1 MHTLANGTYD
11 GCSRLGLLKKLG
23 LRELVVSYCHLRP
36 VCLEVVWFKEEWQS
50 LSDGANANHLVQPIL
65 LKVLLEVE
73 DRYRLRERL
82 FHLHNLRPEHWCLIL
97 LGAVAVIVDA
107 IVIGTLGLVI
117 VPAAAL
123 PEEAAKLTLYVLHG
137 TDSCGFDVESTIKI
151 GEVFIISE
159 QQLNLARLACLLG
172 SMQMPAAI
180 SQPDSQNSVLASIL
194 APGPSLLS
202 LSGKSRALL
211 VCEYLLTI
219 RAFSLLIKSII
230 FNNN

>member
-1 MHTLANGTYD
+1 MIIDT
-11 GCSRLGLLKKLG
+11 
-23 LRELVVSYCHLRP
+23 V
-36 VCLEVVWFKEEWQS
+36 
-50 LSDGANANHLVQPIL
+50 
-65 LKVLLEVE
+65 
-73 DRYRLRERL
+73 
-82 FHLHNLRPEHWCLIL
+82 
-97 LGAVAVIVDA
+97 
-107 IVIGTLGLVI
+107 VIGALGLVI

-180 SQPDSQNSVLASIL
+180 FSPDSQNSVLASIL

-202 LSGKSRALL
+202 LCGKSRALL